1 MNKYV
6 TAAQPAPLP
15 DGQADGEPGRT
26 RTRVPIQSPAIGAVV
41 RPLLGLAA
49 LTVVWALAALLVGD
63 ERRLPGPSAVVS
75 QAWHDRGLYGLNLPP
90 TLEAA
95 GLGFL
100 LGNGAAILLGLVLA
114 LIPAGRRELMG
125 VVVTLYN
132 IPIIAIGP
140 LVEVLLSGN
149 WPKIIMAALS
159 VFFVTL
165 VATLAGLNNADR
177 GSLDVVRAAGG
188 SSWLAVRKV
197 RMWAAAPAI
206 VAGVAAGVPFAVV
219 GAMVGEFFGGQSY
232 GLGVMLVQALD
243 NLNSARV
250 WGIALAVAVI
260 GGVGLAAT
268 RALGRLLLPWGGQV
282 SPLTF
287 PVAPGSG
294 SRDWLSRLIGTF
306 GSAVATAV
314 VLLIIWIGS
323 VKALGLQPFVV
334 RMPWDIWRYLTTVPG
349 AAANRGQLVASL
361 ASTLGLALAGCA
373 VGLAAGVLAAFS
385 FIFVRAVEPA
395 VMPVVIALSS
405 VPYLALVPILA
416 VGLGRSTLMNLALA
430 AIIALL
436 PTVIIVHSGLLSAP
450 VPLRD
455 VIRAAGGRK
464 WTLLRKVYVPTALP
478 CLFTA
483 LRIAAPWS
491 LLGVILGEWL
501 ATGGGIGGAMVDE
514 AVSGNY
520 NAAWSDAVAV
530 TIASVLLYAAVAGA
544 ERLALGRYSH

>member
-1 MNKYV
+1 MSKYV
-6 TAAQPAPLP
+6 PTRQPTALAGRQVRR
-15 DGQADGEPGRT
+15 EPGRA
-26 RTRVPIQSPAIGAVV
+26 RDRAVV
-41 RPLLGLAA
+41 HSTAIWMVGRPVLGLAA
-49 LTVVWALAALLVGD
+49 LAGIWALASLLVGD
-63 ERRLPGPSAVVS
+63 ERRLPGPSAVLS
-75 QAWHDRGLYGLNLPP
+75 QAWQDRGLYGLNLPP

-100 LGNGAAILLGLVLA
+100 LGNGAAILLGLILA

-177 GSLDVVRAAGG
+177 ASLDVVHAVGG
-188 SSWLAVRKV
+188 SNWLAARKV
-197 RMWAAAPAI
+197 RAWAAAPTI

-243 NLNSARV
+243 NLNAARV

-260 GGVGLAAT
+260 GGAGLAIA
-268 RALGRLLLPWGGQV
+268 RALGRLLLPWGAQE
-282 SPLTF
+282 SPLTI
-287 PVAPGSG
+287 PTRPGPGSG
-294 SRDWLSRLIGTF
+294 NWVGRIVRTF
-306 GSAVATAV
+306 GSGVATAV
-314 VLLIIWIGS
+314 ILLIIWIGS
-323 VKALGLQPFVV
+323 VKILGLQPFVV
-334 RMPWDIWRYLTTVPG
+334 RMPWDIWQYLTSDPG
-349 AAANRGQLVASL
+349 ASANRGQLLASL
-361 ASTLGLALAGCA
+361 AGTLGLALAGCA
-373 VGLAAGVLAAFS
+373 IGLAAGTLAAFS
-385 FIFVRAVEPA
+385 FILVRAVEPV
-395 VMPVVIALSS
+395 VMPVVVALSS

-416 VGLGRSTLMNLALA
+416 VGLGRSTGMNLTLA
-430 AIIALL
+430 AVIALL
-436 PTVIIVHSGLLSAP
+436 PTVIIVRSGLSSAP
-450 VPLRD
+450 AQLSD
-455 VIRAAGGRK
+455 VIRAAGGRR
-464 WTLLRKVYVPTALP
+464 WTLLRKVHAPTALP
-478 CLFTA
+478 GVFTA

-491 LLGVILGEWL
+491 VLGVILGEWL
-501 ATGGGIGGAMVDE
+501 ATGGGIGGAMVAE

-530 TIASVLLYAAVAGA
+530 TLASVLLYAAAAGT
-544 ERLALGRYSH
+544 ERLVLRRYSQ